1 MTDDGLRYFD
11 DYVPGTTHDCGSVS
25 VSQAE
30 IISFATQFDPQ
41 PFHVDPEAAAR
52 GPYGGLIASGWHTA
66 ALVMRQLVDHYLPA
80 EASLGSP
87 GMDEIRWLGPVRP
100 GDTLRVRAIV
110 LEARRSQ
117 TKPDRGIMKT
127 AIEAA
132 NQNDQTVMRAIG
144 TNFLLVRPDA

>member
-1 MTDDGLRYFD
+1 
-11 DYVPGTTHDCGSVS
+11 
-25 VSQAE
+25 
-30 IISFATQFDPQ
+30 
-41 PFHVDPEAAAR
+41 
-52 GPYGGLIASGWHTA
+52 
-66 ALVMRQLVDHYLPA
+66 MRWPD
-80 EASLGSP
+80 
-87 GMDEIRWLGPVRP
+87 PVRP
-100 GDTLRVRAIV
+100 GDTLRVRATV